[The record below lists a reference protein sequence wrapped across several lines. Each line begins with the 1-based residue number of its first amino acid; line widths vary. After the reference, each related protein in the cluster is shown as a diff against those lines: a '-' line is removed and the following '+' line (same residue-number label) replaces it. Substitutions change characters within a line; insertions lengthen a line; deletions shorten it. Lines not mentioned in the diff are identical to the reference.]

1 MPTQTPEENCGH
13 LWPGGLWPTLRCDYY
28 LIDNFASTEKRIA
41 LHDTECPNWDKVS
54 LNNTNID
61 MYNDKISSP
70 EELGTVVEHKQTLG
84 EFMVC
89 NNHNNLTG
97 LGLTF
102 RDCQNKDHFV
112 PVPVLY
118 YDSTTCVGNV
128 FSSTSYDC
136 HKYLTSAND
145 NGNMCWKDPGVISKT
160 CGGIFLTPFPI
171 LKMIYLQNI
180 RIQVKAS

>member
-1 MPTQTPEENCGH
+1 M
-13 LWPGGLWPTLRCDYY
+13 
-28 LIDNFASTEKRIA
+28 
-41 LHDTECPNWDKVS
+41 
-54 LNNTNID
+54 
-61 MYNDKISSP
+61 
-70 EELGTVVEHKQTLG
+70 
-84 EFMVC
+84 
-89 NNHNNLTG
+89 
-97 LGLTF
+97 
-102 RDCQNKDHFV
+102 

-145 NGNMCWKDPGVISKT
+145 NGNMCWKEPGVISKP
-160 CGGIFLTPFPI
+160 CGGIFSFPI